1 MRLINVVIS
10 TRRISKIPWNQ
21 HQVFFRMIVRLKFN
35 ESFNIFGQTFLSTS
49 PQMNWMTFFVLYN
62 IGFVTKCYII
72 WCFVRH
78 DSWMKR
84 ELRTFKS
91 YYVAQHSWGT
101 RKRVFWENPMSTK
114 RASRNFYESDHFFSK
129 WIKCW
134 SCWKGRFV
142 KLPNSGFCFITHM
155 GFP

>member
-1 MRLINVVIS
+1 MSLEYKVNEKIVFCTIIKLLQILNFWTFSFSDQNSVA
-10 TRRISKIPWNQ
+10 RISKIPWNQ

-84 ELRTFKS
+84 ELRTFKR

-114 RASRNFYESDHFFSK
+114 RASRNFYESYHFFS
-129 WIKCW
+129 
-134 SCWKGRFV
+134 
-142 KLPNSGFCFITHM
+142 
-155 GFP
+155 